1 MTDKDGNEIN
11 DPTTKQRA
19 FIEHYLTCWNATEAA
34 RRAGYSA
41 KTAQEQGSRLLSNV
55 IVEAAIDA
63 RITELKA
70 GADEVLLRLADHA
83 RSTVEDFIDDAGEV
97 NVAAARERRK
107 LHLVKKLK
115 QNVRYDKDG
124 GRTVTTEIELHDA
137 QAATVQLGRALG
149 VFVDKVAPTDPS
161 GQKEYGALTDE
172 ERAAR
177 ALDLLERARARR
189 DGRAAGGASSSTPTP
204 GDGGPAPGA

>member
-1 MTDKDGNEIN
+1 MTDKDGNELQ

-34 RRAGYSA
+34 RRAGYSER
-41 KTAQEQGSRLLSNV
+41 TAQEQGSRLLSNV
-55 IVEAAIDA
+55 IVRTAIEA
-63 RITELKA
+63 RISELKA

-83 RSTVEDFIDDAGEV
+83 RGTVEDFIDDDGEI
-97 NVAAARERRK
+97 NIGAARERRK
-107 LHLVKKLK
+107 LHLIKRLK
-115 QNVRYDKDG
+115 QTARTDKDG
-124 GRTVTTEIELHDA
+124 QRFVMLELELHDA

-177 ALDLLERARARR
+177 ALALLDAARARR
-189 DGRAAGGASSSTPTP
+189 DGQATGSAP
-204 GDGGPAPGA
+204 GDGPPAAA

>member
-1 MTDKDGNEIN
+1 MTDKDGNELQ

-34 RRAGYSA
+34 RRAGYSER
-41 KTAQEQGSRLLSNV
+41 TAQEQGSRLLSNV
-55 IVEAAIDA
+55 IVRTAIEA
-63 RITELKA
+63 RISELRA

-83 RSTVEDFIDDAGEV
+83 RGTIEDFIDDDGEI
-97 NVAAARERRK
+97 NIGAARERRK
-107 LHLVKKLK
+107 LHLVKKIK
-115 QNVRYDKDG
+115 QTARTDKDG
-124 GRTVTTEIELHDA
+124 QRFVTLELELHDA
-137 QAATVQLGRALG
+137 QAATVQLVRALG

-177 ALDLLERARARR
+177 VAAILDAARARR
-189 DGRAAGGASSSTPTP
+189 DGQPADDAS
-204 GDGGPAPGA
+204 GDGPPAAA